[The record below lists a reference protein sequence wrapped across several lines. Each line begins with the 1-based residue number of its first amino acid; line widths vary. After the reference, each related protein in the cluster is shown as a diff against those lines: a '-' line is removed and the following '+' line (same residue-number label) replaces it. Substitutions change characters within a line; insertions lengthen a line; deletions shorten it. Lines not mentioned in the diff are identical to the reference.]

1 MGALDLNKVAVC
13 MGKVIKL
20 LSDIQ
25 PYIIDG
31 KDDLCS
37 LAYMCRVGILDRI
50 QANGYMSNQNLQIKI
65 PTGVFSYR
73 KETMASALRL
83 TVGQLKQIADMD
95 IVTSN
100 YIEEILNKTGV
111 FYTYDKILSEQLK
124 GKI

>member
-1 MGALDLNKVAVC
+1 
-13 MGKVIKL
+13 
-20 LSDIQ
+20 
-25 PYIIDG
+25 
-31 KDDLCS
+31 
-37 LAYMCRVGILDRI
+37 
-50 QANGYMSNQNLQIKI
+50 
-65 PTGVFSYR
+65 
-73 KETMASALRL
+73 MASALRL